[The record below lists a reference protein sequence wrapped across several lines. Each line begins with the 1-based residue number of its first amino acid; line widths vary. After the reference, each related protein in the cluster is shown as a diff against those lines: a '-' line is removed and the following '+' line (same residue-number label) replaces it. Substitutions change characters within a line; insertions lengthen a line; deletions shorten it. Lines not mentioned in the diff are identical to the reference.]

1 MYYSK
6 RKKQRG
12 QERRLRALCREIDG
26 LEVFANTNRTY
37 ENFRVGNLF
46 IGHPKTYSHI
56 KTAFCRKII
65 EKTEQ
70 IIAEKP
76 EGLPFCKVVAIIF
89 PLELL
94 SSKITIFYDEDFY
107 HQIITIKVP
116 GTVFTEI
123 EDESRS
129 FAKER
134 NIKTVLAEKG
144 FINRFPS
151 WNGLDEQEMWI
162 LGEV

>member
-26 LEVFANTNRTY
+26 LVMFANTKRTS
-37 ENFRVGNLF
+37 ESFRVGNLF
-46 IGHPKTYSHI
+46 IGHPRTCSHI
-56 KTAFCRKII
+56 KNAFCRKVI

-70 IIAEKP
+70 AIAEKP

-89 PLELL
+89 PPDLL
-94 SSKITIFYDEDFY
+94 SSKIIVFYDEDFY
-107 HQIITIKVP
+107 HQMITIKLP
-116 GTVFTEI
+116 GTVFVEI
-123 EDESRS
+123 EDASRS

-134 NIKTVLAEKG
+134 NIKTALAERG
-144 FINRFPS
+144 YIDRFPS
-151 WNGLDEQEMWI
+151 WNGIKEQEVWFF
-162 LGEV
+162 GEV